1 MPSTRARGREEKKGG
16 LRHVKKGSAD
26 TRKRLCAVPAQ
37 RASSAQL
44 SRSAHRTAQGKLNS
58 ITDTS
63 DAYRSLS
70 NTVEC
75 WVREHKQTT
84 RPEERGELQIIYF

>member
-37 RASSAQL
+37 GASSAQL
-44 SRSAHRTAQGKLNS
+44 SRSQDLHIGQ
-58 ITDTS
+58 
-63 DAYRSLS
+63 
-70 NTVEC
+70 
-75 WVREHKQTT
+75 HK
-84 RPEERGELQIIYF
+84 ES